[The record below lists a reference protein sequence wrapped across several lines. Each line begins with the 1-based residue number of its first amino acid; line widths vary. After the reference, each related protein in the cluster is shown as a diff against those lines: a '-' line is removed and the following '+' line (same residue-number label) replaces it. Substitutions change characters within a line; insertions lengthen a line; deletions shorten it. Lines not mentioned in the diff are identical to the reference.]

1 MPEQVVINSIE
12 FTSNGESLHGDV
24 RVENLARLQDLL
36 FSNSGT
42 LEYALTGRRDED
54 GKLFLTCAIKGVLQL
69 RCQRCLG
76 ALAYPVKLDSELELV
91 EGDPDLAAE
100 GDLADA
106 IKADP
111 NLDVLALIEDEVL
124 LDLPMAPMH
133 SPKDCQSGENFG
145 QPKTVK
151 QNAFSALA
159 ALKTQDSR
167 KI

>member
-1 MPEQVVINSIE
+1 MLEQVIINSIE
-12 FTSNGESLHGDV
+12 FARNSESLRGDAQ
-24 RVENLARLQDLL
+24 VESLGRLQDLL
-36 FSNSGT
+36 FSNDGA
-42 LEYALTGRRDED
+42 LEYTLTGRREAD
-54 GKLFLTCAIKGVLQL
+54 GKLFLTCVIAGVLQL

-76 ALAYPVKLDSELELV
+76 ALVYPVRLDSELELV
-91 EGDPDLAAE
+91 ENDPDLSAE
-100 GDLADA
+100 NDLADA

-133 SPKDCQSGENFG
+133 AQDACQAGENFG

-159 ALKTQDSR
+159 ALKTQNSR